1 MKNKKMLDL
10 KNLLETAE
18 IALQQVQSILAE
30 LTGSGESGFDIKQI
44 KNLKKIRNGAE
55 QIIEGVF
62 DGQNMVGPDAKE
74 YAMPANYASKSK
86 LVEGDV
92 MKLTILPDGTFV
104 YKQIG
109 PVTRERYKGK
119 LVYDEK
125 KDEYRVMTEWG
136 KNYKLLTASVTY
148 FKGESGDEAIIL
160 VPQGGESVWAA
171 VENIIKEGSEKDDKA
186 DDFAGDM
193 NFVNKLNDGKIVAD
207 DLELHDELGDI

>member
-1 MKNKKMLDL
+1 MKNKRMLDL

-18 IALQQVQSILAE
+18 LALQQAQGIVAD
-30 LTGSGESGFDIKQI
+30 LTGSGESNFDINQVKG
-44 KNLKKIRNGAE
+44 LKKIHNGAE

-62 DGQNMVGPDAKE
+62 DGQNMIGPDAKE

-119 LVYDEK
+119 LVYDDK

-160 VPQGGESVWAA
+160 VPQGGQSVWAA
-171 VENIIKEGSEKDDKA
+171 VENIIKAGSEQDDKA

-193 NFVNKLNDGKIVAD
+193 NFVNKLGEIKLKTD
-207 DLELHDELGDI
+207 DLGPRDELSEI

>member
-10 KNLLETAE
+10 KNLLQTAE
-18 IALQQVQSILAE
+18 LALQQAQGIMAD
-30 LTGSGESGFDIKQI
+30 LTGTGDGGFDINQI
-44 KNLKKIRNGAE
+44 KGLKKTRNGAE

-62 DGQNMVGPDAKE
+62 DGQNMIGPDAKE

-109 PVTRERYKGK
+109 PITRERYKGK
-119 LVYDEK
+119 LVYDDK

-160 VPQGGESVWAA
+160 VPQGGQSVWAA
-171 VENIIKEGSEKDDKA
+171 VENIIKAGSEKDDKA
-186 DDFAGDM
+186 DDFVGDM
-193 NFVNKLNDGKIVAD
+193 NFVNKLNDGKAEVD
-207 DLELHDELGDI
+207 DLDLHNGLDEL